1 MRLDKYILEKFS
13 LRSRTYAENLI
24 KTNQVAVNGEIC
36 LKPSFDVGDGDEVSI
51 HDDNYASQG
60 AYKLEKAFFEFHLD
74 VKDKIC
80 LDLGCSNGGFTECLV
95 RFGAKKVVA
104 VDVGECVL
112 PKSLTSLNFV
122 EFVRANARDLP
133 MADNTF
139 DFVSGDLS
147 FISLKYVL
155 GEVYRVLRA
164 GGECVVLIK
173 PQFELDKSALNK
185 SGIVKTE
192 KLRLSALNAVK
203 NYALSLN
210 FTVLGECV
218 SPVRYEDKNVEYLL
232 HLKK

>member
-24 KTNQVAVNGEIC
+24 KTNQVTVNGEIC
-36 LKPSFDVGDGDEVSI
+36 SKPSCDVGENDEVSV

-60 AYKLEKAFFEFHLD
+60 AYKLEKAFSEFHLN
-74 VKDKIC
+74 VNDKIC

-95 RFGAKKVVA
+95 RYGAKKVVA
-104 VDVGECVL
+104 VDVGECAL
-112 PKSLTSLNFV
+112 PLSLTSLNSV

-133 MADNTF
+133 MDDNTF
-139 DFVSGDLS
+139 DFISGDLS

-155 GEVYRVLRA
+155 SEVYRVLKT
-164 GGECVVLIK
+164 GGECVMLVK
-173 PQFELDKSALNK
+173 PQFELDKSSLNK

-192 KLRLSALNAVK
+192 KLRLSALTAVK

-210 FTVLGECV
+210 FQIVGECV
-218 SPVRYEDKNVEYLL
+218 SPVRYEDKNIEYLL
-232 HLKK
+232 YLKK